1 MGTTLTVKL
10 GPRTVG
16 SLIPGF
22 PMTIVNI
29 LITSHETRQRKYNL
43 LSAAVTEQILST
55 QVVIVLVTSRYK

>member
-1 MGTTLTVKL
+1 MGTTVTIKL

-22 PMTIVNI
+22 PITIVNI

-43 LSAAVTEQILST
+43 LSAAITELILPKR
-55 QVVIVLVTSRYK
+55 VVIVLVTSR